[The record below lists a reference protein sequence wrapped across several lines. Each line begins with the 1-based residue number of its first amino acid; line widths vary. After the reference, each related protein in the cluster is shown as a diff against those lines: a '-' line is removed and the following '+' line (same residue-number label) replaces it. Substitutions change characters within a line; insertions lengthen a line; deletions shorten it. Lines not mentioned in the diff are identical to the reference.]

1 MKNKTF
7 DTLISI
13 VLGLIVF
20 NTVLAIF
27 VVYKAFVSFYS

>member
-13 VLGLIVF
+13 VSGLIAF
-20 NTVLAIF
+20 NTILAAF
-27 VVYKAFVSFYS
+27 VVWKAWGLK

>member
-13 VLGLIVF
+13 VLGLIAF
-20 NTVLAIF
+20 NTLLAIY
-27 VVYKAFVSFYS
+27 VVYKAFIQQ